1 MTKRVLAIVEDLF
14 FRVKIEAAARQAGV
28 AVQFGSPEATSGEGF
43 DLVLLDL
50 NYRGVDV
57 LALLPQLP
65 GSKVIGFVSHVQT
78 ELRRAAADA
87 GCGRVMARSTF
98 SDQLVRILQ
107 GAEDAEGSAG
117 IE

>member
-1 MTKRVLAIVEDLF
+1 VTKRVLAIVDDLF

-28 AVQFGSPEATSGEGF
+28 AVQFAGPLATSGEDV
-43 DLVLLDL
+43 DLILLDL
-50 NYRGVDV
+50 NHHGADV
-57 LALLPQLP
+57 LALLPRLP

-78 ELRRAAADA
+78 DLRRAAAAA
-87 GCGRVMARSTF
+87 GCGRVMARSAF

-107 GAEDAEGSAG
+107 GAEDAESSAG